1 LEARESTLEAKILRW
16 VRLGKVEHDEE
27 RMTMETQSPLNIENK
42 DETSTIHRLEP
53 LSHPMDI
60 NNAKT

>member
-1 LEARESTLEAKILRW
+1 

-27 RMTMETQSPLNIENK
+27 RMMMETQSPLNIENK
-42 DETSTIHRLEP
+42 DETSTIHCLEP

>member
-1 LEARESTLEAKILRW
+1 